1 LRARWSGETV
11 IVDEPIEQL
20 SLFGPPEWSE
30 VPPPAWLDVRLE
42 RLERL
47 LELHRAHDGHLNV
60 GGQRLLQ
67 RSIFAT
73 YVECREMGGS
83 EPAGALLGR
92 YREVESDGDG
102 DASAMVAETGLPQ
115 AAGE

>member
-1 LRARWSGETV
+1 MGEL
-11 IVDEPIEQL
+11 IEQL
-20 SLFGPPEWSE
+20 GLFGPPELSE
-30 VPPPAWLDVRLE
+30 LTPPAWLDVRLE

-83 EPAGALLGR
+83 EAAGELLGR
-92 YREVESDGDG
+92 YRGVEIDGEG
-102 DASAMVAETGLPQ
+102 DPSTLVSEAGLAQ